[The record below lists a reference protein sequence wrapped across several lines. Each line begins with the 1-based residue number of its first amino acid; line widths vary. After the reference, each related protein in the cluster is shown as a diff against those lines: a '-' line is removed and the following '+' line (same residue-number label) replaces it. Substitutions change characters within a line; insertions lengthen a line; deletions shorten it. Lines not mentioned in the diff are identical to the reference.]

1 MNLIKVTRY
10 INIRLMIGSNDL
22 PIATTTPEQPK
33 FFCAPAKMTPNL
45 VTSTGRVRK
54 FEDIS
59 QTRSLS
65 PTSGISGNSTP
76 TRK

>member
-1 MNLIKVTRY
+1 MLENNY
-10 INIRLMIGSNDL
+10 IDI
-22 PIATTTPEQPK
+22 PITTTTPEQPK
-33 FFCAPAKMTPNL
+33 FFCAPAKITPNL
-45 VTSTGRVRK
+45 VTSNGRVRK

-76 TRK
+76 VERGKKR